1 MDKKPVPYIVYET
14 ELARMERQ
22 IKRMFVLCLII
33 FLALVGT
40 NVGWIA
46 YENQYADEVTQ
57 TVETSSEGGGDAYG
71 VLIDNNGGD
80 VNYGKSE
87 DKPNN

>member
-33 FLALVGT
+33 FLALIGT
-40 NVGWIA
+40 NAGWIA
-46 YENQYADEVTQ
+46 YEKQYEDSVTTVTQ
-57 TVETSSEGGGDAYG
+57 DVDTGDGGDTTIIG
-71 VLIDNNGGD
+71 IGGNNGE
-80 VNYGKSE
+80 SE
-87 DKPNN
+87 TDSNCQKEN